1 MKRYTQYQLP
11 FGEVEDSGT
20 SLPTNIP
27 LCEMEQAIVD
37 QALEILRGRHQH
49 GALLTNPES
58 TKDFL
63 RLKLSDEKHEVFG
76 CIFLTNRHTVI
87 EVENLFTGT
96 IDGAS
101 VYPRIIVQKALTH
114 NAAALLAYHNH
125 PSGCAD
131 PSQADIRIT
140 ERIRDALALVDI
152 RLLDHL
158 VVSAEECVS
167 FADRGLL

>member
-1 MKRYTQYQLP
+1 MKRYAQYPLP
-11 FGEVEDSGT
+11 FSEVEDSCT

-27 LCEMEQAIVD
+27 LCETEQAIVD
-37 QALEILRGRHQH
+37 QALEILRERHQH
-49 GALLTNPES
+49 GALLSSPEV
-58 TKDFL
+58 TKDYL
-63 RLKLSDEKHEVFG
+63 RLKLADEKQEIFG

-158 VVSAEECVS
+158 VVCVEECVS
-167 FADRGLL
+167 FAERGLL

>member
-1 MKRYTQYQLP
+1 MKRYAQYPLP
-11 FGEVEDSGT
+11 FSEVEDSCT

-27 LCEMEQAIVD
+27 LCETEQAIVD
-37 QALEILRGRHQH
+37 QALEILRERHQH
-49 GALLTNPES
+49 GALLSSPEV
-58 TKDFL
+58 TKDYL
-63 RLKLSDEKHEVFG
+63 RLKLADEKQEIFG

-158 VVSAEECVS
+158 VVSVDGCVS
-167 FADRGLL
+167 FAERGLL

>member
-1 MKRYTQYQLP
+1 MKRYAQYPLP
-11 FGEVEDSGT
+11 FSEVEDSCT

-27 LCEMEQAIVD
+27 LCETEQAIVD
-37 QALEILRGRHQH
+37 QALEILRERHQH
-49 GALLTNPES
+49 GALLSSPEV
-58 TKDFL
+58 TKDYL
-63 RLKLSDEKHEVFG
+63 RLKLADEKQEIFG

-140 ERIRDALALVDI
+140 ERIREALALVDI

-158 VVSAEECVS
+158 VVSVDGCVS
-167 FADRGLL
+167 FAERGLL